1 MIGIISLLT
10 DEAYLE
16 VQRVQRWLEEE
27 YELPELAFFQPHI
40 TYLIGEGDGDR
51 EAVIEGTRALASETD
66 LITIM
71 TQGLGIFP
79 GAGVEPDLV
88 LYLPIPR
95 SSRLAAVHQALCQTF
110 VGAGET
116 IQPYYRP
123 ESWLPHVT
131 LASKGVRPEVVS
143 AVVEGLPAQPFSLT
157 CHVRYAYLTCR
168 LAGLGLVEEV
178 GDEQVAITHEFPFRG
193 QNELGPNP
201 FGMTSRPC
209 QPSDRDFIY
218 HLVEEALRPLVSAY
232 FPWDEAQFDQ
242 NWSQSWHKKVVVLAE
257 GRPVGYIQ
265 YDVSPAD
272 SIYINGLFLAPAAR
286 GRGWGEWLLATM
298 ESAAPGRPVRL
309 HVWENNPAV
318 RFYTSHGYRVI
329 EAEGHKVLMEKARTR

>member
-27 YELPELAFFQPHI
+27 YGLPKLAFFQPHI

-51 EAVIEGTRALASETD
+51 EAVIERTRALASETD
-66 LITIM
+66 LITIL
-71 TQGLGIFP
+71 TKGLGIFP
-79 GAGVEPDLV
+79 GAGPEPDLV
-88 LYLPIPR
+88 LYLPVPR
-95 SSRLAAVHQALCQTF
+95 SSKLAAVHQALCQTF

-131 LASKGVRPEVVS
+131 LASKGPSPEVVS

-157 CHVRYAYLTCR
+157 CR
-168 LAGLGLVEEV
+168 LAGLRLVEEM
-178 GDEQVAITHEFPFRG
+178 GDEQAAITHEFPFRG

-201 FGMTSRPC
+201 FGLISRPC

-218 HLVEEALRPLVSAY
+218 RLVEEALRPLVSAY
-232 FPWDEAQFDQ
+232 FPWDEAQFER
-242 NWSQSWHKKVVVLAE
+242 NWSQSWHKKVIVLAE
-257 GRPVGYIQ
+257 DRPVGYIQ
-265 YDVSPAD
+265 YDVSPVD
-272 SIYINGLFLAPAAR
+272 SMYIGGLFLAPAAR
-286 GRGWGEWLLATM
+286 RRGWGEWLLTTM
-298 ESAAPGRPVRL
+298 EGAAPGRPVRL

-318 RFYTSHGYRVI
+318 RFYTKHGYRVI
-329 EAEGHKVLMEKARTR
+329 GAEGHKVLMEKARTR